1 MGVSLQVFL
10 WDFFPHIYDTFWRL
24 HVLSGVV
31 RLTCTRTCRVQDY
44 CECVW
49 KCVSYICFTPCLCSL
64 LHPTRHPCLLF
75 MGTGTAGHPSRAFSQ
90 RRKKTQSSGLDTH
103 SHTQGGRERDTH
115 THSWLVLICFLL
127 CCCVPAASGSN
138 SRTGLPV
145 QMH

>member
-49 KCVSYICFTPCLCSL
+49 KCVCPTSASLRVSAASFIPPDIHASFLWAQEQLATPV
-64 LHPTRHPCLLF
+64 
-75 MGTGTAGHPSRAFSQ
+75 G
-90 RRKKTQSSGLDTH
+90 H
-103 SHTQGGRERDTH
+103 SHNGEKKHNLPVWIHTH
-115 THSWLVLICFLL
+115 THREGERETHTHTLLACANMFPVVLL
-127 CCCVPAASGSN
+127 CSS
-138 SRTGLPV
+138 SIRI
-145 QMH
+145 